1 MENVALEVQINEAEC
16 VEREV
21 AKELESKKLEL
32 AGTVA
37 EHEDLV
43 KKKEVWDSIVS
54 RFSASEIEE
63 ARELLQ
69 EYNAVR
75 DREKNLKASSKAQLM
90 LLVNEIQSYQEKN
103 GNANQREVEE
113 SEEALSAERLR
124 LAEVAQRVASLQ
136 NELDNIPSQTEM
148 SQYQQRFIELYIQ
161 MGSKHR
167 QARQYVT
174 LYNTLV
180 DVRNYIKKDI
190 ELLSKI
196 EDVLPLATQA
206 SYQDSFIN
214 NLNDIFNAVS
224 AVQKKVLDRTTML
237 TTNKT
242 QLTSEYNELKE
253 KTRKFN
259 YLVAKVISDCERNER
274 LFILSHKLTASTSV
288 RIYVDLH
295 WLRSYVK

>member
-1 MENVALEVQINEAEC
+1 MENVALDVQINEAEC

-21 AKELESKKLEL
+21 AKELEAKKLEL

-124 LAEVAQRVASLQ
+124 LAEVAQRVAALQ

-259 YLVAKVISDCERNER
+259 YLVAKVISVRN
-274 LFILSHKLTASTSV
+274 
-288 RIYVDLH
+288 
-295 WLRSYVK
+295 

>member
-274 LFILSHKLTASTSV
+274 LRKQLSENSSTA
-288 RIYVDLH
+288 
-295 WLRSYVK
+295 